1 VNFPIIGIW
10 LINMGDD
17 IAQELVYNVI
27 DVGEDIWGAVDLR
40 QLNQSISR
48 SSAPGYSLQGRV

>member
-1 VNFPIIGIW
+1 
-10 LINMGDD
+10 MGDD

-40 QLNQSISR
+40 QLNQSISP
-48 SSAPGYSLQGRV
+48 SSAPGYSLQGRVWETIGFSK